1 MQSLLFLRE
10 NPRKKDLKRDLSSTS
25 LINPPSGKEEE
36 REEVGSPEKT
46 LLFTGYFLLS
56 SPYILI
62 KSTFFLFFLLISVYF
77 RDKKPV
83 MIKWLV
89 RGRRGKEKEI
99 LILSYEV
106 SLNQIKSCPVG
117 SERKR
122 KKKKKWE
129 GKGERASKKGEK
141 ERVREFA
148 FSRMARFAPWH
159 LIKWQ

>member
-46 LLFTGYFLLS
+46 LLFTGYFLLE

-83 MIKWLV
+83 MIK
-89 RGRRGKEKEI
+89 
-99 LILSYEV
+99 
-106 SLNQIKSCPVG
+106 
-117 SERKR
+117 
-122 KKKKKWE
+122 
-129 GKGERASKKGEK
+129 
-141 ERVREFA
+141 
-148 FSRMARFAPWH
+148 
-159 LIKWQ
+159 